1 MRRSCVPLVHFTESG
16 HLSVGDAIQVLVLIV
31 LVVVTFWYAMSTEK
45 IYRATL
51 NTELN
56 SSMPIVKLRVVSAS
70 EDEVVVEYKNVG
82 RGPALNVRLWMARAH
97 DPDFADLK
105 GNTMVFPSFASALA
119 LMEANEYNLDQSR
132 WPIPLNSNRTG
143 HLGRI

>member
-1 MRRSCVPLVHFTESG
+1 MLKGNRALLGVFFALGVFVVVCAAVVSPLVHFTESG
-16 HLSVGDAIQVLVLIV
+16 HLSVGDSIQILVLIV

-56 SSMPIVKLRVVSAS
+56 SSMPIVKLRVVRAS
-70 EDEVVVEYKNVG
+70 EDEVIVEYKNVG
-82 RGPALNVRLWMARAH
+82 RGPALNVRPWIERAH

-105 GNTMVFPSFASALA
+105 GKTMVFP
-119 LMEANEYNLDQSR
+119 
-132 WPIPLNSNRTG
+132 
-143 HLGRI
+143 